1 MTSNEGTME
10 DKVNKATFI
19 RKYYGKG
26 FERDFVFMVYGYRGH
41 EYIVY
46 ENRAKGNKPLAWQH
60 KSEQARIDRLIED
73 WGNKPKNPYRYE
85 DSAQYGIDKF
95 SEFLAT
101 GDDSVFDFSSEEF
114 RDRIDKEKKNEEKEM
129 VQVLEQ

>member
-1 MTSNEGTME
+1 M
-10 DKVNKATFI
+10 NKATFI
-19 RKYYGKG
+19 RKYYGGG
-26 FERDFVFMVYGYRGH
+26 FERDFVFLVYGYRGH

-46 ENRAKGNKPLAWQH
+46 KNRAKGNEPLSWQH
-60 KSEQARIDRLIED
+60 KSEQAKIDRLIED
-73 WGNKPKNPYRYE
+73 WESKPKKPYRYE

-101 GDDSVFDFSSEEF
+101 GDDSVFDLSSEEF
-114 RDRIDKEKKNEEKEM
+114 KDRMDKEKKNEKKEM